1 MVLFGKLKGKYPGPE
16 HKSGVGMGSSGK
28 KGQIDLLCRTLALHF
43 CSVRITALGITLQ
56 TFASDTL
63 AI

>member
-28 KGQIDLLCRTLALHF
+28 KGQI
-43 CSVRITALGITLQ
+43 VRPFVQNTCTSFL
-56 TFASDTL
+56 
-63 AI
+63 